1 MMFCARAPIGAATTN
16 IAARAM
22 RVNFDCIMRLFFGI
36 LFGIVALIGHPALA
50 SKRVLQLTTGPHG
63 R

>member
-1 MMFCARAPIGAATTN
+1 
-16 IAARAM
+16 M